1 VAASSN
7 TPIQYEVGEAI
18 LEYLRNERPR
28 CVWHVFV
35 TMQLPYR
42 PVGPGGLWGIIG
54 KRMKRINYDCASRVI
69 SGTLVMNGCGDDDDA
84 ETCY

>member
-1 VAASSN
+1 MAASSN

-54 KRMKRINYDCASRVI
+54 KTYEADQLRLRVAGNIGNTGDERMW
-69 SGTLVMNGCGDDDDA
+69 G
-84 ETCY
+84 